1 MEEKMS
7 EHPNVTVIKRVE
19 EAALAGD
26 KKALADCFTEDVV
39 FHVRGTLPRVG
50 DHRGVEG
57 LLGVIGSIFEL
68 TSGDVKLERVFAI
81 AEDGWA
87 AEWER
92 ALLGRDGR
100 TLDTRNAEIWRFED
114 GRVAE
119 MWLIG
124 AGPVGSESF
133 FE

>member
-1 MEEKMS
+1 LRRF
-7 EHPNVTVIKRVE
+7 PQ
-19 EAALAGD
+19 
-26 KKALADCFTEDVV
+26 
-39 FHVRGTLPRVG
+39 
-50 DHRGVEG
+50 G
-57 LLGVIGSIFEL
+57 LLGVIGMIMEL

-92 ALLGRDGR
+92 ALLGRDRR
-100 TLDTRNAEIWRFED
+100 TLDTHNAEIWRFEE